1 MKKTIGLAVLL
12 LFMASA
18 AFAGTA
24 TGSMNVTATV
34 VADCVVNSV
43 GAMAFPANLGIPFTI
58 SGVNATASAAIN
70 YTCTNS
76 GVAPTI
82 RLGQGANAAGGSTD
96 AAPLRRMK
104 DAGTNYISY
113 ALFSDSGHT
122 LPWNNTTLT
131 GIAGTANGIAQIVT
145 AYGVATAANVPA
157 GAYTDTVVVSVDF

>member
-1 MKKTIGLAVLL
+1 MKRTIGLAVLL
-12 LFMASA
+12 LFAANA

-24 TGSMNVTATV
+24 TANMNVTATV
-34 VADCVVNSV
+34 VADCVVNS
-43 GAMAFPANLGIPFTI
+43 AADMAFGNLGIPFTI
-58 SGVNATASAAIN
+58 NNIDATTSAAIN

-122 LPWNNTTLT
+122 LPWNNSG